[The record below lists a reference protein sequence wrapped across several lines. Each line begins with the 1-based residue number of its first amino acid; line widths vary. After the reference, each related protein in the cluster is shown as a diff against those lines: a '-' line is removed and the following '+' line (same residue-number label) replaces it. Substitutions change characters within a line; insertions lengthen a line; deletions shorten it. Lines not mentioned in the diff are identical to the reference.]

1 MPIMKPNS
9 EKLTAVSTKNSTIMK
24 GCLID
29 MSTKSEA
36 VMRMIVPTISPLVA
50 AAPT

>member
-1 MPIMKPNS
+1 MS
-9 EKLTAVSTKNSTIMK
+9 
-24 GCLID
+24 GCLME

-36 VMRMIVPTISPLVA
+36 VRRMIVPTISPLVA